1 MNFYIFMSGVVVCI
15 VNIGYYRPQGNSD
28 EVYIVPSNVII
39 TPPFLRYLVVL
50 PGDVPARREAD
61 ERHLRAA
68 GVLHRNL
75 LLRSLRSTPHKDEQV
90 GFVRAL

>member
-1 MNFYIFMSGVVVCI
+1 M
-15 VNIGYYRPQGNSD
+15 
-28 EVYIVPSNVII
+28 
-39 TPPFLRYLVVL
+39 L

-75 LLRSLRSTPHKDEQV
+75 LLRRLRRPPHKDQQV
-90 GFVRAL
+90 RSQHFLRIERGGRGV

>member
-1 MNFYIFMSGVVVCI
+1 MFALLT
-15 VNIGYYRPQGNSD
+15 GYYPKETVTNCTLYQC
-28 EVYIVPSNVII
+28 NVII
-39 TPPFLRYLVVL
+39 TPPFRRDLVVL

-75 LLRSLRSTPHKDEQV
+75 LLRRLRRPPHKDQQV
-90 GFVRAL
+90 RSVLNIS